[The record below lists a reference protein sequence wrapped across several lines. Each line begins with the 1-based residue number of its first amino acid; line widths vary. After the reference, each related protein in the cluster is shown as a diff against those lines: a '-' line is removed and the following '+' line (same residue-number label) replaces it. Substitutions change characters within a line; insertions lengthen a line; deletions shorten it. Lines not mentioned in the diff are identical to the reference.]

1 MSVLLST
8 GNKSNHSEKVTD
20 ITHVYSTNSI
30 EQVMHPNTW
39 ELQLSFVLFNNNDIS
54 TTNSTSTKLLTL
66 TSKRLVLFDILMFLK
81 EDFYA
86 CQSCIYLIKIQYK
99 K

>member
-30 EQVMHPNTW
+30 EQVMHLNTW